1 MIGLPSAV
9 SGRCSRCDFLSRRI
23 LGLLLVSILITTFF
37 SVSGCTTERPIR
49 VNLHSVSVDGHP
61 LSVLIAANPTR
72 RATGLMYRSELPE
85 DQGMLFIFPQPQM
98 QSFYMKNCEIDLDIA
113 YIDDAGKIVDIL
125 TMKHPAPGA
134 TGPYEYYR
142 SSQPV
147 RYALE
152 TNAGWFKARN
162 IEVGGSV
169 EGFQGPSGLQ
179 AR

>member
-1 MIGLPSAV
+1 ML
-9 SGRCSRCDFLSRRI
+9 
-23 LGLLLVSILITTFF
+23 
-37 SVSGCTTERPIR
+37 
-49 VNLHSVSVDGHP
+49 
-61 LSVLIAANPTR
+61 AANPTR

-85 DQGMLFIFPQPQM
+85 DQGMLFVFPQVQM

-113 YIDDAGKIVDIL
+113 YIDDDGKIVDIL

-134 TGPYEYYR
+134 SGPYEYYR

-162 IEVGGSV
+162 IQVGASV
-169 EGFQGPSGLQ
+169 EGFQGPLGLQ